1 MQVLFSPDS
10 LSRWVTPQAQIGE
23 GEGRRGGSELGMHNG
38 RGARTGIRIS

>member
-23 GEGRRGGSELGMHNG
+23 GGSELGMHNG